1 VVQYVGRILRTME
14 GKHSVEV
21 HDYLDVGIPML
32 ARMHDKRLTAFAT
45 LGVDTPGP
53 RRRRAVAAA
62 TTLNLQG

>member
-1 VVQYVGRILRTME
+1 ME

-53 RRRRAVAAA
+53 RRRRAAAAA